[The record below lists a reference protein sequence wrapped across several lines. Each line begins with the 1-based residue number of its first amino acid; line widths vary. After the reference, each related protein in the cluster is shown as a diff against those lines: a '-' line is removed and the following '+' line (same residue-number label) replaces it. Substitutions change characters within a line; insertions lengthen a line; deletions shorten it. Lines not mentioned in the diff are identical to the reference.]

1 VKNHCQPAETSRY
14 TARRPLRHEAL
25 PSLTQFHMFTFTS
38 LQQVLPNMQLIV
50 IQSLNL
56 WSQLY
61 SRPALCLQVPT
72 NLKFLRHGTDRRTDG
87 LDATL
92 YCPDTSVLG
101 ARRPSKD
108 ACMAYSLLVLRANED
123 RGLQCRPICYFGDD
137 PQFFG
142 NYAIMQYDVWSICQT
157 IHVD

>member
-1 VKNHCQPAETSRY
+1 MKNYCQLKQVY

-25 PSLTQFHMFTFTS
+25 PSLTQFHMFAFTS

-50 IQSLNL
+50 IQSLNR

-87 LDATL
+87 LDTTL
-92 YCPDTSVLG
+92 YCPDTSVLW
-101 ARRPSKD
+101 ALWAQQR
-108 ACMAYSLLVLRANED
+108 CLTCSLLVLRADED
-123 RGLQCRPICYFGDD
+123 MELAMYAILATTLNFL
-137 PQFFG
+137 
-142 NYAIMQYDVWSICQT
+142 AIMQ
-157 IHVD
+157 